1 MVREY
6 AVSVDRDCL
15 SPRIAGK
22 VIEKFFYMPIFYQ
35 QDIDPFTR
43 LGIWKIE
50 EDESFFTARV
60 PLRQDI
66 THPHKRLQ
74 HLAGRWLLRHLFPA
88 FPLDLI
94 RIADTRKPFL
104 EDEAYHFSISHCGQ
118 FAAVI
123 ASTVNRV
130 GIDIEEVT
138 GKIGRIAHKFVGEG
152 EVSIVGGGNVHSPQ
166 STVHSR
172 PPIEDNNLKP
182 LTLIWCCKETVFK
195 WYGKGKVD
203 FREHIHVKS
212 IVDAGDEG
220 YNLIVSF
227 DKEEE
232 LFLDLRA
239 RFFDDLCLSYVV
251 T

>member
-1 MVREY
+1 MCDMEY
-6 AVSVDRDCL
+6 L
-15 SPRIAGK
+15 SSQIAGK
-22 VIEKFFYMPIFYQ
+22 VIEKFVFMPIFYQ

-43 LGIWKIE
+43 LGVWKIE
-50 EDESFFTARV
+50 EDESFFTSRV

-74 HLAGRWLLRHLFPA
+74 HLAGRWLLRYLFPG

-104 EDEAYHFSISHCGQ
+104 EDEAYHFSISHCGH

-130 GIDIEEVT
+130 GVDIELVSD
-138 GKIGRIAHKFVGEG
+138 KVGRIAHKFVGEG
-152 EVSIVGGGNVHSPQ
+152 EWMTVDRQPLTEDRQPTGGDNQEPQ
-166 STVHSR
+166 TT
-172 PPIEDNNLKP
+172 NLKP
-182 LTLIWCCKETVFK
+182 LTLIWCCKEAVFK

-212 IVDAGDEG
+212 IIEAEDDG

-239 RFFDDLCLSYVV
+239 RFFGELCLGYVV